1 MILQMIKGGIKMKIR
16 AAIVRDAD
24 NNEIYFGKT
33 PGECQSYC
41 KEHNINGS
49 NGEYIAEGDY
59 DTESRYFE
67 IDDYSEIDSNW
78 IW

>member
-1 MILQMIKGGIKMKIR
+1 MKIR

-24 NNEIYFGKT
+24 NNEIYFGET

-41 KEHNINGS
+41 KDHNITGS
-49 NGEYIAEGDY
+49 NGEYIAEGEF

-67 IDDYSEIDSNW
+67 ADDYSEIDPNW